1 MTETVYLDYD
11 AETLYAEYN
20 NRGKVADYEVMSAD
34 WARRSDA
41 VRAKL
46 PNAAIDLEYGDGPR
60 ETFDLF
66 LPENENPPLFAFIH
80 GGYWQWNEK
89 KNYAFLAESFVDAG
103 IGFANIEYA
112 LCPTVTL

>member
-89 KNYAFLAESFVDAG
+89 KN
-103 IGFANIEYA
+103 
-112 LCPTVTL
+112 